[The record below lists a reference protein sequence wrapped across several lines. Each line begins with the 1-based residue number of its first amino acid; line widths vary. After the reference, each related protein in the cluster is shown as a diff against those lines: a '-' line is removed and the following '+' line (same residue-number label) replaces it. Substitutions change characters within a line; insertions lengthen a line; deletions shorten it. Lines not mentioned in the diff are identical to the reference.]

1 MRAIPFVIM
10 LLAWGAAFS
19 FAATA
24 KKAAAKKTSAKKSTG
39 KKTAAKA
46 ASTRSS
52 KSKTA
57 PKSASSK
64 KPAPA
69 KSASKGASKSKKT
82 TVARRS
88 YQSAPTPERYKEI
101 QGALAQR
108 GYLKSDPNGAWGNDS
123 VEALK
128 KFQEDQ
134 KLTPTGKLDSVSII
148 NLGLGPKRSAL
159 LQEPPKPA
167 DPQKPQLAPN
177 N

>member
-1 MRAIPFVIM
+1 MLSLRFFRAIPLVIM

-19 FAATA
+19 FAAA
-24 KKAAAKKTSAKKSTG
+24 KKTAAKKTSAKKSTG

-46 ASTRSS
+46 APTRSS

-57 PKSASSK
+57 PKSASARK
-64 KPAPA
+64 AAPA
-69 KSASKGASKSKKT
+69 KSASKGGSKSKKT

-108 GYLKSDPNGAWGNDS
+108 GYLKSEPNGAWGNDS

-159 LQEPPKPA
+159 LREPKPA
-167 DPQKPQLAPN
+167 DPQKP
-177 N
+177 